1 MNQWI
6 IYGLTAIAAAAFIA
20 VFGSGPLSLVVWAYS
35 EWKKDK
41 QKRETRSEVED

>member
-1 MNQWI
+1 MNQLVL
-6 IYGLTAIAAAAFIA
+6 YGLMAIAAAAFFA
-20 VFGSGPLSLVVWAYS
+20 VFGSGPLSLVVWAHS